1 LFSSLED
8 TDGTAALDHEGKG
21 GHADSW
27 PRAASA
33 HGPVPASR
41 EMAVERPDE
50 GRRRQVTGR
59 VMLVCSPGG
68 HLLELLWLEP
78 AYRDLDVTWVT
89 LASVDVEHLLGG
101 RDVFL
106 AHGPTNRS
114 LGKLVRNLPCA
125 WSLVRRRDPDVI
137 LATGAGLAV
146 PFFLVGRLLKR
157 RLVYVESLA
166 RAETLSLTGHL
177 VYPLADRFYVQWPQL
192 ARRYRKARY
201 AGSVLA

>member
-1 LFSSLED
+1 
-8 TDGTAALDHEGKG
+8 
-21 GHADSW
+21 
-27 PRAASA
+27 
-33 HGPVPASR
+33 
-41 EMAVERPDE
+41 
-50 GRRRQVTGR
+50 
-59 VMLVCSPGG
+59 MLVCSPGG
-68 HLLELLWLEP
+68 HLRELLWLEP

-177 VYPLADRFYVQWPQL
+177 VYPLADGFYVQWPQL